1 MRTLV
6 RILIGLLMPVVLIA
20 GGGGVMGVAM
30 EYEWM
35 ILFWVGLAMV
45 GAGLVWGLFIF
56 FVAEAGSPFD

>member
-1 MRTLV
+1 
-6 RILIGLLMPVVLIA
+6 
-20 GGGGVMGVAM
+20 MGVAM